1 MKINQRPT
9 QPNEWLYKQTFVTL
23 ETGEMEEQRTD
34 WCTQHIGVIPDNVP
48 PTEWHEYFYRE
59 CTDEE
64 KTAYEAEWAATHPET
79 DTTAVVE
86 PNGDMPA
93 EALRAEEG
101 AGV

>member
-1 MKINQRPT
+1 MIQEITLTKRVQTPT
-9 QPNEWLYKQTFVTL
+9 PPNEWCYQDQ
-23 ETGEMEEQRTD
+23 GENFRYFTKK
-34 WCTQHIGVIPDNVP
+34 VILGANAEP
-48 PTEWHEYFYRE
+48 WAE
-59 CTDEE
+59 CTEAARL
-64 KTAYEAEWAATHPET
+64 AYEAEWAATHPET

>member
-1 MKINQRPT
+1 MIQEITLTKRVQTPT
-9 QPNEWLYKQTFVTL
+9 PPNEWCYQDQ
-23 ETGEMEEQRTD
+23 GEDFRYFTKK
-34 WCTQHIGVIPDNVP
+34 VILGANAEP
-48 PTEWHEYFYRE
+48 WAE
-59 CTDEE
+59 CTEAARL
-64 KTAYEAEWAATHPET
+64 AYEEEWAATHPEA

>member
-1 MKINQRPT
+1 MIQEITLTKRVQTPT
-9 QPNEWLYKQTFVTL
+9 PPNEWCYQDQ
-23 ETGEMEEQRTD
+23 GEDFRYFTKK
-34 WCTQHIGVIPDNVP
+34 VILGANAEP
-48 PTEWHEYFYRE
+48 WAE
-59 CTDEE
+59 CTESDRL
-64 KTAYEAEWAATHPET
+64 AYEAEWAATHPEA

>member
-1 MKINQRPT
+1 MTKRVQTPT
-9 QPNEWLYKQTFVTL
+9 PPNEWCYQDQ
-23 ETGEMEEQRTD
+23 GEDFRYFTKRVLLGKNEQP
-34 WCTQHIGVIPDNVP
+34 WA
-48 PTEWHEYFYRE
+48 E

-64 KTAYEAEWAATHPET
+64 KVQWEEAH
-79 DTTAVVE
+79 TTENGDAAVVE